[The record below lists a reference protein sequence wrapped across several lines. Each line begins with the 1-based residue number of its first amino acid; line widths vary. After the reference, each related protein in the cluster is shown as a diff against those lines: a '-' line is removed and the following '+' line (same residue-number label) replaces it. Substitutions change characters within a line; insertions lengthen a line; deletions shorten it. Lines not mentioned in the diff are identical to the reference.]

1 MTTDVITA
9 DDRDI
14 GPAIVA
20 DVDLD
25 MACTLEAVEGEE
37 VLEWDVGEEVRIG
50 LLLSRNSFVLRQGES
65 LLECL

>member
-20 DVDLD
+20 DADLD

-37 VLEWDVGEEVRIG
+37 VLEWDVVEEVRIG

-65 LLECL
+65 HLECL